1 MTIPSLEQLNSSP
14 SPRPL
19 ERRLYLREMS
29 GTMKSSSTSCFIVRS
44 PPGCTRSGGFCTSLT
59 RTMGAT
65 LSLKV
70 EDILNKFSRN
80 KRCNGLNSVVRI
92 QAHSTTVCKLLK
104 RLVPGAGF
112 EPAPSYEERILSPL
126 AGLNM

>member
-1 MTIPSLEQLNSSP
+1 
-14 SPRPL
+14 
-19 ERRLYLREMS
+19 
-29 GTMKSSSTSCFIVRS
+29 
-44 PPGCTRSGGFCTSLT
+44 
-59 RTMGAT
+59 MGAT

-92 QAHSTTVCKLLK
+92 QAHSTAVCKLLK

-112 EPAPSYEERILSPL
+112 EPAPSYEERILSPFEDILPDLTKRDEPIFTGL
-126 AGLNM
+126 AAVKVTFRPVTSPDRMSSS

>member
-1 MTIPSLEQLNSSP
+1 
-14 SPRPL
+14 
-19 ERRLYLREMS
+19 
-29 GTMKSSSTSCFIVRS
+29 
-44 PPGCTRSGGFCTSLT
+44 
-59 RTMGAT
+59 MGAT

-112 EPAPSYEERILSPL
+112 EPAPSYEERILSPFDRHSRHSTTRYQAVFTDVSAVKANYVSL
-126 AGLNM
+126 GIDT

>member
-1 MTIPSLEQLNSSP
+1 MNCCSHLFEIGEVTPKTPNG
-14 SPRPL
+14 
-19 ERRLYLREMS
+19 EMS
-29 GTMKSSSTSCFIVRS
+29 GTMNSSSTSCFIVRS

-112 EPAPSYEERILSPL
+112 EPAPSYEERILRLSISK
-126 AGLNM
+126 